1 MKPQKRPLDG
11 VLLLDKAT
19 GLSSNSA
26 LQQARRLYHAEKAG
40 HTGVLDPLAT
50 GLLPVC
56 FGQATKFAQ
65 YLLDA
70 NKAYIATLRLGQST
84 DTGDA
89 EGSIITTSNTEIS
102 QTDFQVACRQ
112 HLGAQQQ
119 LPPMYSALKHQGK
132 PLYQYARQGI
142 DIQRQPRSIH
152 IHDIQILRFQFPETQ
167 ISVQCSKG
175 TYIRTLAEDIAK
187 SAHTLAH
194 LTALRRTATAG
205 FDIAQTHTLDALAAL
220 SEAERDALLLPCDA
234 LVRHLPR
241 INVDNEAARKLRFG
255 QTAPYTPN
263 GSLKSNTP
271 LRAYDENGVFIGLAA
286 YFSHYGS
293 LKAIRLMN
301 TAPAAE

>member
-26 LQQARRLYHAEKAG
+26 LQQVRRLYRAEKAG

-70 NKAYIATLRLGQST
+70 DKAYIATLRLGQAT

-89 EGSIITTSNTEIS
+89 EGNIIATSHTEIS
-102 QTDFQVACRQ
+102 QTDFQVACQQ

-142 DIQRQPRSIH
+142 DIQRQPRNIH
-152 IHDIQILRFQFPETQ
+152 IHDIQILRFQFPEAQ
-167 ISVQCSKG
+167 IGVQCSKG

-205 FDIAQTHTLDALAAL
+205 FQIEHSHSIESLTALT
-220 SEAERDALLLPCDA
+220 EEQRDALLLPCDA
-234 LVRHLPR
+234 LVQHLPQHTASEPTIR
-241 INVDNEAARKLRFG
+241 ALRFG
-255 QTAPYTPN
+255 QTPAAPPE
-263 GSLKSNTP
+263 LPENTP
-271 LRAYDENGVFIGLAA
+271 LRIYAANGEFIGLVTSQQG
-286 YFSHYGS
+286 Y
-293 LKAIRLMN
+293 LKALRLMSTQAN
-301 TAPAAE
+301 

>member
-26 LQQARRLYHAEKAG
+26 LQQARRLYRAEKAG

-70 NKAYIATLRLGQST
+70 DKAYIATLRLGQAT

-89 EGSIITTSNTEIS
+89 EGSITATSHTEIS
-102 QTDFQVACRQ
+102 QADFQVACQQ
-112 HLGAQQQ
+112 HLGSQQQ

-152 IHDIQILRFQFPETQ
+152 IHDIQILRFQFPEAQ

-205 FDIAQTHTLDALAAL
+205 FQIEHSHSIESLTALT
-220 SEAERDALLLPCDA
+220 EEQRDALLLPCDA
-234 LVRHLPR
+234 LVQHLPQHTASEPTIR
-241 INVDNEAARKLRFG
+241 TLRFG
-255 QTAPYTPN
+255 QTPAAPPE
-263 GSLKSNTP
+263 LPENTP
-271 LRAYDENGVFIGLAA
+271 LRIYADNREFIGLVTSQQG
-286 YFSHYGS
+286 Y
-293 LKAIRLMN
+293 LKALRLMS
-301 TAPAAE
+301 TQAD

>member
-26 LQQARRLYHAEKAG
+26 LQQARRLYRAEKAG

-50 GLLPVC
+50 GLLPIC

-70 NKAYIATLRLGQST
+70 DKAYFATLRLGQAT

-89 EGSIITTSNTEIS
+89 EGSITVTSHTEIS
-102 QTDFQVACRQ
+102 QAEFQVACQQ
-112 HLGAQQQ
+112 HLGAHQQ

-142 DIQRQPRSIH
+142 DIQRQPRNIH
-152 IHDIQILRFQFPETQ
+152 IHDIQILRFQFPEAQ

-205 FDIAQTHTLDALAAL
+205 FQIERSHSIESLAAIT
-220 SEAERDALLLPCDA
+220 EEQRDALLLPCDA
-234 LVRHLPR
+234 LVQHLPQHTASEQTIR
-241 INVDNEAARKLRFG
+241 ALRFG
-255 QTAPYTPN
+255 QTPAAPPE
-263 GSLKSNTP
+263 LPENTP
-271 LRAYDENGVFIGLAA
+271 LRIYAANREFIGLVTSQQG
-286 YFSHYGS
+286 Y
-293 LKAIRLMN
+293 LKALRLMS
-301 TAPAAE
+301 TQAD

>member
-1 MKPQKRPLDG
+1 
-11 VLLLDKAT
+11 
-19 GLSSNSA
+19 
-26 LQQARRLYHAEKAG
+26 
-40 HTGVLDPLAT
+40 VLDPLAT

-70 NKAYIATLRLGQST
+70 DKAYIATLSLGQAT

-89 EGSIITTSNTEIS
+89 EGNIIATSHTEIS
-102 QTDFQVACRQ
+102 QTDFQVACQQ

-152 IHDIQILRFQFPETQ
+152 IHDIQILRFQYPEAQ

-205 FDIAQTHTLDALAAL
+205 FQIEHSHSIESLTALT
-220 SEAERDALLLPCDA
+220 EEQRDALLLPCDA
-234 LVRHLPR
+234 LVQHLPQHTASEQTIR
-241 INVDNEAARKLRFG
+241 ALRFG
-255 QTAPYTPN
+255 QTPVAPPE
-263 GSLKSNTP
+263 LPENTP
-271 LRAYDENGVFIGLAA
+271 LRIYAANGEFIGLAA
-286 YFSHYGS
+286 SQQGY
-293 LKAIRLMN
+293 LKALRLMS
-301 TAPAAE
+301 TPSP

>member
-1 MKPQKRPLDG
+1 MKPQKRLLNG

-26 LQQARRLYHAEKAG
+26 LQQARRLYRAEKAG

-50 GLLPVC
+50 GLLPIC

-70 NKAYIATLRLGQST
+70 DKAYIATLRLGQAT

-89 EGSIITTSNTEIS
+89 EGSITATSHAEIS
-102 QTDFQVACRQ
+102 QADFQVACRQ
-112 HLGAQQQ
+112 LLGAQQQ

-142 DIQRQPRSIH
+142 DIQRQPRNIH
-152 IHDIQILRFQFPETQ
+152 IHAIQILRFQFPEAQ

-205 FDIAQTHTLDALAAL
+205 FQIEHSHSIESLAAL
-220 SEAERDALLLPCDA
+220 TEEQRDTLLLPCDT
-234 LVRHLPR
+234 LVQHLPQHTASEQTIR
-241 INVDNEAARKLRFG
+241 ALRFG
-255 QTAPYTPN
+255 QIPAAPPE
-263 GSLKSNTP
+263 LPENTP
-271 LRAYDENGVFIGLAA
+271 LRIYAANGEFIGLAA
-286 YFSHYGS
+286 SQQGY
-293 LKAIRLMN
+293 LKALRLMS
-301 TAPAAE
+301 TQAD